1 MKFTIVSHDRK
12 QTWQCDSRSNAEER
26 VKSVK
31 SMLSDPSA
39 VEIVKGNYDDYESY
53 AAGAIDNADDGD
65 VDPEV
70 IDHTTDGGQVTAQK
84 AETER
89 KPQQAEPTDDPD
101 VILREN
107 PIEYLRGINSEFVNT
122 IKGTPAI
129 SKRGFRFIQVHLGVS
144 TTSEVVATFEE
155 PRGVII
161 HARAELPDGRY
172 AEAHGEGYAKGD
184 VDSHEFARYAD
195 TRAKNRALSDLTS
208 SGALAESEL
217 E

>member
-1 MKFTIVSHDRK
+1 MTTYTVLDHGNERTFPNLSHDK
-12 QTWQCDSRSNAEER
+12 ADER
-26 VKSVK
+26 ASGIK
-31 SMLSDPSA
+31 MMIDDPSE
-39 VEIVKGNYDDYESY
+39 VEIVEGVYEEYSDYES
-53 AAGAIDNADDGD
+53 DDDGTQELN
-65 VDPEV
+65 PEV
-70 IDHTTDGGQVTAQK
+70 VDHAPESEDIRSDTPV
-84 AETER
+84 
-89 KPQQAEPTDDPD
+89 EPDTNDSAD

-107 PIEYLRGINSEFVNT
+107 PIDYLRGINPEFVNT